1 MTGAVGRG
9 KNQTQW
15 RLRVV
20 HTTGYRYATAVTQS
34 YNEARLTP
42 RHDDRQNLMVARL
55 ETVPATRAYKYT
67 DYWGTEVNSFD
78 LHTPHTE
85 LKVVAASVVETT
97 DQATPSVDATWSQL
111 KSPDVLDAY
120 ADYLEWSAYVPKHG
134 ELAAVARSLR
144 KGCTPQETVLA
155 VSKWVHGKL
164 KYQRGTTGVHSSA
177 VDAWQAGEGVCQ
189 DYAHLTLA
197 MLRAVGVP
205 ARYVSGYL
213 HTKPD
218 ASVGETVVGESH
230 AWVEAWTG
238 EWWGF
243 DPTNDIPIGHRH
255 VWVATGRDYGDVSP
269 LKGIY
274 SGGAATAIEVTVDM
288 TRLA

>member
-1 MTGAVGRG
+1 M
-9 KNQTQW
+9 
-15 RLRVV
+15 
-20 HTTGYRYATAVTQS
+20 TQS

-42 RHDDRQNLMVARL
+42 RSDDRQNLMVARL

-67 DYWGTEVNSFD
+67 DYWGTEVNAFD

-97 DQATPSVDATWSQL
+97 EYRRSRWTTATWARGAVCRVRST
-111 KSPDVLDAY
+111 Y
-120 ADYLEWSAYVPKHG
+120 AEYLEWTSYVPKH
-134 ELAAVARSLR
+134 RSWPGRHGLR
-144 KGCTPQETVLA
+144 KGRTPSETVLA
-155 VSKWVHGKL
+155 MSKWVHDTL

-177 VDAWQAGEGVCQ
+177 IDAWQAGEGVCQ

-197 MLRAVGVP
+197 MLRAVGIP

-218 ASVGETVVGESH
+218 AAVGETVVGESH
-230 AWVEAWTG
+230 AWIEAWTG
-238 EWWGF
+238 DWWGF
-243 DPTNDIPIGHRH
+243 DPTNDIPIAHRH

>member
-1 MTGAVGRG
+1 M
-9 KNQTQW
+9 KW

-20 HTTGYRYATAVTQS
+20 HTTGYRYASAVAQS

-42 RHDDRQNLMVARL
+42 RSDDRQNLMVARL

-67 DYWGTEVNSFD
+67 DYWGTEVNAFD
-78 LHTPHTE
+78 LFTPHTE
-85 LKVVAASVVETT
+85 LKVVASSVVETAA
-97 DQATPSVDATWSQL
+97 QPLPAVDATWNDVR
-111 KSPDVLDAY
+111 SPECVDLY
-120 ADYLEWSAYVPKHG
+120 AEYLEWTAYVPKHR
-134 ELAAVARSLR
+134 ELASVARSLR
-144 KGCTPQETVLA
+144 KGRTPQETVLA
-155 VSKWVHGKL
+155 VSKWVHDTL

-177 VDAWQAGEGVCQ
+177 IDAWQAGEGVCQ

-205 ARYVSGYL
+205 SRYVSGYL

-218 ASVGETVVGESH
+218 AAVGETVVGESH
-230 AWVEAWTG
+230 AWIEAWTG
-238 EWWGF
+238 DWWGF
-243 DPTNDIPIGHRH
+243 DPTNDLPIGHRH
-255 VWVATGRDYGDVSP
+255 VWVATGRDYADVSP

>member
-1 MTGAVGRG
+1 VA
-9 KNQTQW
+9 
-15 RLRVV
+15 
-20 HTTGYRYATAVTQS
+20 QS

-42 RHDDRQNLMVARL
+42 RSDNRQNLMVARL

-67 DYWGTEVNSFD
+67 DYWGTEVNAFD
-78 LHTPHTE
+78 LFTPHTE
-85 LKVVAASVVETT
+85 LKVVASSVVETT
-97 DQATPSVDATWSQL
+97 GQPLPSDEATWTEVR
-111 KSPDVLDAY
+111 SPECVDLY
-120 ADYLEWSAYVPKHG
+120 AEYLEWTAYVPKHR
-134 ELAAVARSLR
+134 ELTSVARGLR
-144 KGCTPQETVLA
+144 KGRTPQETVLA
-155 VSKWVHGKL
+155 VSKWVHDTL

-177 VDAWQAGEGVCQ
+177 IDAWQAGEGVCQ

-205 ARYVSGYL
+205 SRYVSGYL

-218 ASVGETVVGESH
+218 AAVGETVVGESH
-230 AWVEAWTG
+230 AWIEAWTG
-238 EWWGF
+238 DWWGF
-243 DPTNDIPIGHRH
+243 DPTNDLPIGHRH
-255 VWVATGRDYGDVSP
+255 VWVATGRDYADVSP

>member
-1 MTGAVGRG
+1 VTPR
-9 KNQTQW
+9 W

-20 HTTGYRYATAVTQS
+20 HTTGYRYATPVTQS

-42 RHDDRQNLMVARL
+42 RSDDRQNLMVSRL
-55 ETVPATRAYKYT
+55 ETLPATRAYKYT
-67 DYWGTEVNSFD
+67 DYWGTEVNAFD
-78 LHTPHTE
+78 LHAPHTE
-85 LKVVAASVVETT
+85 LKVVAASVVETSEY
-97 DQATPSVDATWSQL
+97 PGPVDTADWAEVRSAEAVD
-111 KSPDVLDAY
+111 SY
-120 ADYLEWSAYVPKHG
+120 AEYLEWTSYVPKHK
-134 ELAAVARSLR
+134 ELSKVAKGLR
-144 KGCTPQETVLA
+144 KGKTPSETVLA
-155 VSKWVHGKL
+155 ISKWVHDTL
-164 KYQRGTTGVHSSA
+164 TYQRGTTGVHSSA

-197 MLRAVGVP
+197 MLRAVNIP

-218 ASVGETVVGESH
+218 AAVGESVVGESH
-230 AWVEAWTG
+230 AWIEAWTG
-238 EWWGF
+238 DWWGF
-243 DPTNDIPIGHRH
+243 DPTNDIPIAQRH
-255 VWVATGRDYGDVSP
+255 VWVATGRDYADVSP

>member
-1 MTGAVGRG
+1 VTSR
-9 KNQTQW
+9 W

-20 HTTGYRYATAVTQS
+20 HTTGYRYATPVTQS

-42 RHDDRQNLMVARL
+42 RSDDRQNLMVSRL

-67 DYWGTEVNSFD
+67 DYWGTEVNAFD
-78 LHTPHTE
+78 LHAPHTE

-97 DQATPSVDATWSQL
+97 EYPGPVDTADWTEVRSAEAVD
-111 KSPDVLDAY
+111 SY
-120 ADYLEWSAYVPKHG
+120 AEYLEWTAYVPKHK
-134 ELAAVARSLR
+134 ELSKIAKGLR
-144 KGCTPQETVLA
+144 KGKTPSETVLA
-155 VSKWVHGKL
+155 ISKWVHDTL
-164 KYQRGTTGVHSSA
+164 TYQRGTTGVHSSA

-197 MLRAVGVP
+197 MLRAVNIP

-213 HTKPD
+213 HTNPD
-218 ASVGETVVGESH
+218 AAVGESVVGESH
-230 AWVEAWTG
+230 AWIEAWTG
-238 EWWGF
+238 DWWGF
-243 DPTNDIPIGHRH
+243 DPTNDIQIAHRH
-255 VWVATGRDYGDVSP
+255 VWVATGRDYADVSP

>member
-1 MTGAVGRG
+1 M
-9 KNQTQW
+9 KW

-42 RHDDRQNLMVARL
+42 RSDARQNLMVARL

-97 DQATPSVDATWSQL
+97 EEPPPAVDATWSDIR
-111 KSPDVLDAY
+111 SHETLDKDAE
-120 ADYLEWSAYVPKHG
+120 YLEWTGYVPKHR

-144 KGCTPQETVLA
+144 TGRTPQDTVLA
-155 VSKWVHGKL
+155 VSQWVHDTL

-177 VDAWQAGEGVCQ
+177 IDAWQAGEGVCQ

-213 HTKPD
+213 HTEPD
-218 ASVGETVVGESH
+218 AAVGETVVGESH

-238 EWWGF
+238 DWWGF
-243 DPTNDIPIGHRH
+243 DPTNAIPIGHRH

-274 SGGAATAIEVTVDM
+274 AGGAATAIEVTVDM